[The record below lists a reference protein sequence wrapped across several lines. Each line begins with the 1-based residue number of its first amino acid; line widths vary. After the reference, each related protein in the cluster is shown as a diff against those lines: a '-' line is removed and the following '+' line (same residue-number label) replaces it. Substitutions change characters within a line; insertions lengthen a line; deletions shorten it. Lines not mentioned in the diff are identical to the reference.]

1 MFQNGLLLPMSP
13 GRGTNYF
20 IGMLTSRMAIYA
32 YGIGSS
38 FTTALYV
45 LGIYFDV
52 VVVQTRLDERLP
64 LILEMYI
71 RVLVPLWIPPI
82 RSIDILTFIVNVFF
96 ALNVLLY
103 WTSRYVSAIGYGG
116 RRFRRR
122 W

>member
-1 MFQNGLLLPMSP
+1 
-13 GRGTNYF
+13 
-20 IGMLTSRMAIYA
+20 
-32 YGIGSS
+32 
-38 FTTALYV
+38 
-45 LGIYFDV
+45 
-52 VVVQTRLDERLP
+52 VQTRLDERLL

-82 RSIDILTFIVNVFF
+82 RSIDVLTFIANVFF

-116 RRFRRR
+116 RRFRGR